1 MNSLTKKYL
10 AELVGTFILCFVG
23 AGAIVSDAL
32 FHGVG
37 LLAIAVAHGLALS
50 VAVSGTM
57 NISGGHINPA
67 VTIVMLVTGRISLSN
82 AAGYIV
88 SQLVGAIFAGIVV
101 MAIFQAI
108 PGGSEAITATGL
120 GTPMPGIGISIS
132 TVLLTE
138 IFLTFILTFAIFS
151 TAVDSRSPQIAG
163 FGIGLTL
170 AASIL
175 VGGPISGASLNP
187 ARTFG
192 TGLIGGVWSMHWVY
206 WVGPIVG
213 ALIAGMFYH
222 YFILERSDR

>member
-1 MNSLTKKYL
+1 MNGLTKKYL
-10 AELVGTFILCFVG
+10 AELVGTFILCFIG
-23 AGAIVSDAL
+23 AGAIVSDTL
-32 FHGVG
+32 FNGVG

-67 VTIVMLVTGRISLSN
+67 VTIVMLVTGRISLGN
-82 AAGYIV
+82 ATAYIV
-88 SQLVGAIFAGIVV
+88 SQLIGAVVAGIAV
-101 MAIFQAI
+101 MTIFQAI
-108 PGGSEAITATGL
+108 PGGGEAITTTGL
-120 GTPMPGIGISIS
+120 GTPMPGSGVSIG

-138 IFLTFILTFAIFS
+138 IVLTFMLTFAVFS

-175 VGGPISGASLNP
+175 IGGPISGASLNP

-213 ALIAGMFYH
+213 ALIAGMLYH
-222 YFILERSDR
+222 YFILRNSDR